1 MDDRHGKHYGRLL
14 LPKDCCM
21 YSFRVDVPA
30 QFRFPCQIE
39 SLEKKARETRPVKME
54 PAAGG
59 GGGRQQAS
67 RRRPADLGLLALLCS
82 SLLLN
87 AIFLARHFLP
97 PSRLLAGS
105 GGGGGTCGLS
115 WALQAA
121 REAEA
126 VAAVDCSGHGQAFI
140 DGVAGEDGRPG
151 CECNACFGGPDCSL
165 RTPGCTADA
174 DSGNPLFLEPY
185 WRRHAA
191 ASAVV
196 VSGWHRMSYTATD
209 GMFQSVELERQIRR
223 LHRAVGNAVADGK
236 HVVFA
241 AGSVQ
246 LINALVYALSP
257 DANAAS
263 PPARVVATAPYYPT
277 YRTQTKMFDGREY
290 KWGGT
295 TAQWGNASRSS
306 TDGGFIEFV
315 TSPNNPDAQ
324 LQRPVLG
331 GSSAAAIFDHAYYWP
346 HFTHIPAPSDED
358 VMMFT
363 MSKPSGH
370 AGSRFGWA
378 LIRDEKVAKK
388 AYEYVQNSVMGAS
401 RDTQL
406 RMLGIVKAMLA
417 NLHGEE
423 DIFAFGHEVMR
434 NRWRRL
440 SAAVSRSR
448 RISLQK
454 MVPEYCTYFKRVREP
469 SPAYAWVKCE
479 REEDEDCHE
488 ALLKAKI
495 ITRTGVGN
503 EAGSRYTRISLLK
516 TDDDFEVLMERVTD
530 LVDAEKNGDAPGS
543 SSM

>member
-1 MDDRHGKHYGRLL
+1 MSPNDWW
-14 LPKDCCM
+14 C
-21 YSFRVDVPA
+21 
-30 QFRFPCQIE
+30 
-39 SLEKKARETRPVKME
+39 
-54 PAAGG
+54 
-59 GGGRQQAS
+59 
-67 RRRPADLGLLALLCS
+67 
-82 SLLLN
+82 
-87 AIFLARHFLP
+87 
-97 PSRLLAGS
+97 
-105 GGGGGTCGLS
+105 
-115 WALQAA
+115 
-121 REAEA
+121 
-126 VAAVDCSGHGQAFI
+126 
-140 DGVAGEDGRPG
+140 
-151 CECNACFGGPDCSL
+151 
-165 RTPGCTADA
+165 
-174 DSGNPLFLEPY
+174 SGNPLFLEPY

-196 VSGWHRMSYTATD
+196 VSGWHRMSYSTTD

-223 LHRAVGNAVADGK
+223 LHRAVGNAIADGK
-236 HVVFA
+236 RIVFA
-241 AGSVQ
+241 AGSMQ

-257 DANAAS
+257 DDANAASSS
-263 PPARVVATAPYYPT
+263 PPARVVATAPYYPA
-277 YRTQTKMFDGREY
+277 YKAQTKMFDGREY
-290 KWGGT
+290 RWGGT
-295 TAQWGNASRSS
+295 TALWANASRNS
-306 TDGGFIEFV
+306 TTDDGDGGFIEFV

-324 LQRPVLG
+324 LEKAVLG

-388 AYEYVQNSVMGAS
+388 AYEYVKMSVMGAS

-423 DIFAFGHEVMR
+423 DIFAFGYDVMR
-434 NRWRRL
+434 SRWRRL
-440 SAAVSRSR
+440 STAVSRSR

-454 MVPEYCTYFKRVREP
+454 MAPEYCTYFKRVREP

-479 REEDEDCHE
+479 REEDEDCYDV
-488 ALLKAKI
+488 LLKAKI
-495 ITRTGVGN
+495 ITRTGVAN

-516 TDDDFEVLMERVTD
+516 GDDDFEVLMERVTD
-530 LVDAEKNGDAPGS
+530 LVNAEKYDDAPGS